1 MLSRVPHAEND
12 AGFSFAKNNI
22 FWFNRPTNTLRP
34 WGAFRSKNMQVRNIA
49 IIAHVDH
56 GKTTLTDA
64 LMRQTGMVKE
74 GVSMDSNAI
83 EQERGIT
90 IYAKNASLFWKGQ
103 KVNIVDT
110 PGHADFGSEVERV
123 LRSIDTVLLLVDAKE
138 GPMPQTR
145 FVLKKSLELGL
156 KPIVIINKIDTPAAR
171 PAEAHEEVLE
181 LFMEL
186 GASNEQLDFIT
197 VYASGRAGIAK
208 RNMTDESKDL
218 SPLLDTILEKVPPAP
233 ADEKLPLRMQPFNLA
248 YDNFLG
254 RMGIGRI
261 YDGTIKV
268 GDTVFVKNHEK
279 VKGKGKITNIFTFEG
294 VVRKEVPEATAGD
307 IVMVAGLPDIF
318 IGDTICADEQAQ
330 ALPAIAIDEPTIS
343 LNFLVNDSPFAGR
356 EGKFVTTRQIKERLE
371 KELEVNVGLRVDF
384 EASDSFKVYGR
395 GELHI
400 AILLENMRRE
410 GFEVQVSQPQVII
423 KEENGE
429 KLEPYEEVI
438 VDIKGNLE
446 GEVIGKL
453 SARRG
458 VLLSHKE
465 HGGESRL
472 TFEIPTRGLLG
483 YRGEFVV
490 DTRGEG
496 VLSSRFI
503 GFRPYAGVIEKH
515 AVGSMMSMENG
526 TALAYSLFN
535 LQERGII
542 YIDPATPVYEGM
554 IIGNT
559 SKGEDL
565 DVNPTKNKHLTNF
578 RNTSMGDAI
587 MLTPPLRLTIERGLE
602 IMKED
607 EYLEI
612 TPKSVRLRKKYLTK
626 VDRARAE
633 RGEKV
638 K

>member
-1 MLSRVPHAEND
+1 MEGQICAE
-12 AGFSFAKNNI
+12 GRF
-22 FWFNRPTNTLRP
+22 
-34 WGAFRSKNMQVRNIA
+34 FRLYAMNVRNIA

-64 LMRQTGMVKE
+64 LMRFTGMVKE
-74 GVSMDSNAI
+74 GVSMDSNVI
-83 EQERGIT
+83 ERERGIT

-103 KVNIVDT
+103 KINIVDT

-156 KPIVIINKIDTPAAR
+156 RPIVIINKIDTPAAR
-171 PAEAHEEVLE
+171 PEAAHEEVLE

-186 GASNEQLDFIT
+186 GATNDQLDFTT

-208 RNMTDESKDL
+208 KNLADEAKDL
-218 SPLLDTILEKVPPAP
+218 APLLDTILEKVPPAP
-233 ADEKLPLRMQPFNLA
+233 AAASLPRRMQPFNLA
-248 YDNFLG
+248 DANFIG
-254 RMGIGRI
+254 RMGIGRV
-261 YDGTIKV
+261 YDGKLAV
-268 GDTVFVKNHEK
+268 GDTVFVKSASGH
-279 VKGKGKITNIFTFEG
+279 KGTGKITKLFTFEG
-294 VVRKEVPEATAGD
+294 VVRKEVPEVYAGD
-307 IVMVAGLPDIF
+307 IVMVAGIPDIF
-318 IGDTICADEQAQ
+318 IGDTVCAEESAVP
-330 ALPAIAIDEPTIS
+330 LPAIAVDEPTIS

-356 EGKFVTTRQIKERLE
+356 EGKFVTSRQIRERLE

-384 EASDSFKVYGR
+384 AADAFKVYGR
-395 GELHI
+395 GELHV

-423 KEENGE
+423 KEEGGV
-429 KLEPYEEVI
+429 KLEPFEEVI
-438 VDIKGNLE
+438 VDVKENLE

-458 VLLSHKE
+458 VLLGHKE

-472 TFEIPTRGLLG
+472 TFDIPTRGLLG

-496 VLSSRFI
+496 VLSSRVT
-503 GFRPYAGVIEKH
+503 GFKPYAGPIEKH
-515 AVGSMMSMENG
+515 AFGSMVSMENG

-535 LQERGII
+535 LQERGDI
-542 YIDPATPVYEGM
+542 YIDPATPVYAGM
-554 IIGNT
+554 IIGNV
-559 SKGEDL
+559 SKGDDL

-587 MLTPPLRLTIERGLE
+587 MLTPPRRLSIERGLE

-612 TPKSVRLRKKYLTK
+612 TPKSVRLRKQHLTK
-626 VDRARAE
+626 VDRARAARE
-633 RGEKV
+633 REEGK
-638 K
+638 